1 MYTPPAN
8 GNCIFTME
16 QGRITLVGIG
26 CGSRTRTYMKLAM
39 EYPERFR
46 IVAAADP
53 VTVRAEQ
60 VRDFAPEEERASIRL
75 FANADELLSQPK
87 MADVAIIGTQD
98 DYHFEPAK
106 RALELGYDLLLEK
119 PISKTL
125 KETLELRDL
134 AEKLGRRVA
143 ICHVLRYTPFYNAI
157 RNVIRSGELGEI
169 MTFNAN
175 EGVGAWHFAHSF
187 VRGHWGNSV
196 KSTPMI
202 VAKCC
207 HDMDILYW
215 LMDRPCEQVSSF
227 GELSFFRKETLTE
240 PRPERCTD
248 WTGPIGEDPWD
259 ARKYV
264 TDESCRRWLK
274 MVMDGVDEA
283 TPEQITEWLK
293 TSAWGRDVFQCGDND
308 QPDHLVAILRYM
320 GGITGT
326 FTMTAFEEGRHIEIY
341 GTKAKLRAGAFYKE
355 NGPGEITVTEHFSK
369 KTRKVEVEEA
379 SGGYAGHGGGDWGLV
394 SNLYHDMREAESP
407 MLMTTPIQASAH
419 SHVIAFAVE
428 HARRTGEVVDIAEF
442 ERRVLSGELKY

>member
-1 MYTPPAN
+1 MAADT
-8 GNCIFTME
+8 THMDK
-16 QGRITLVGIG
+16 GRITLVGIG

-39 EYPERFR
+39 EYPDKFR

-53 VTVRAEQ
+53 VPCRAEQ
-60 VRDFAPEEERASIRL
+60 VRDFAPEEERSSIRL

-119 PISKTL
+119 PIAKTL
-125 KETLELRDL
+125 REALELRDL

-143 ICHVLRYTPFYNAI
+143 ICHVLRYTPFYNTI
-157 RNVIRSGELGEI
+157 RNIIRSGELGEI

-175 EGVGAWHFAHSF
+175 EGVGAWHFGHSF
-187 VRGHWGNSV
+187 VRGHWGNST

-215 LMDRPCEQVSSF
+215 LLNRPCEQVSSF

-240 PRPERCTD
+240 PRPARCTD
-248 WTGPIGEDPWD
+248 WTTPIGEDPWD
-259 ARKYV
+259 ARKYI

-283 TPEQITEWLK
+283 TPEDITEWLK
-293 TSAWGRDVFQCGDND
+293 TSPWGRDAFQCGDND

-326 FTMTAFEEGRHIEIY
+326 FTMTAFEEGRHLEIY
-341 GTKAKLRAGAFYKE
+341 GTRAKLRAGAFYKE
-355 NGPGEITVTEHFSK
+355 NGPGEITITEHFSK
-369 KTRKVEVEEA
+369 KMRKVEIEEA
-379 SGGYAGHGGGDWGLV
+379 AGGYAGHGGGDWGLV
-394 SNLYHDMREAESP
+394 SNLYNDMRVVEDTA
-407 MLMTTPIQASAH
+407 LMTTPIQASAH

-428 HARRTGEVVDIAEF
+428 HARRTGEVVDIKEF
-442 ERRVLSGELKY
+442 ERRVLAGELNY

>member
-1 MYTPPAN
+1 
-8 GNCIFTME
+8 ME
-16 QGRITLVGIG
+16 NGRITLVGIG

-39 EYPERFR
+39 EYPEQFR

-53 VTVRAEQ
+53 VTCRAEQ
-60 VRDFAPEEERASIRL
+60 VRDFAPEAERSSIRI

-125 KETLELRDL
+125 REALELRDL

-143 ICHVLRYTPFYNAI
+143 ICHVLRYTPFYNTI
-157 RNVIRSGELGEI
+157 RNIIRSGELGEI

-175 EGVGAWHFAHSF
+175 EGVGAWHFGHSF
-187 VRGHWGNSV
+187 VRGHWGNSS

-215 LMDRPCEQVSSF
+215 LLNRPCEQVSSF

-248 WTGPIGEDPWD
+248 WTTPIGEDPWD
-259 ARKYV
+259 ARKYI
-264 TDESCRRWLK
+264 TD
-274 MVMDGVDEA
+274 
-283 TPEQITEWLK
+283 
-293 TSAWGRDVFQCGDND
+293 
-308 QPDHLVAILRYM
+308 
-320 GGITGT
+320 
-326 FTMTAFEEGRHIEIY
+326 
-341 GTKAKLRAGAFYKE
+341 
-355 NGPGEITVTEHFSK
+355 
-369 KTRKVEVEEA
+369 
-379 SGGYAGHGGGDWGLV
+379 
-394 SNLYHDMREAESP
+394 
-407 MLMTTPIQASAH
+407 
-419 SHVIAFAVE
+419 
-428 HARRTGEVVDIAEF
+428 
-442 ERRVLSGELKY
+442 